1 MCEQAF
7 QHQANIKPLPLK
19 MKNLFSVSLLAASIS
34 AASLIARAPSAWT
47 NFGKNGVFYPSQ
59 DATSWRTLYART
71 LQLPDL
77 SLLLSWED
85 YDPSTKLTYW
95 PIYKSTDGGASY
107 SPLSRVQDQVN
118 GWGNWYQPNLYALPQ
133 DLGGYPKGTILLS
146 GVSTPRDLSQAYIEL
161 YASKDNGTNWEF
173 VSHIAYGAGPETINN
188 GDKAVW
194 EPFFMMYQGKLVC
207 YYSTQT
213 DSKHAQK
220 LVHVTT
226 TDLRNWS
233 AEVEDV
239 ATSNYGDRPGMTT
252 VAYSPKSKKYVMTF
266 EYCGGPVASGC
277 PVYWKNAT
285 NPLAFGSVTPQP
297 ILPNGGGSNPNSS
310 PYIIWTP
317 APGFT
322 DGRGIFI
329 MNGASREEVFLN
341 RDAVDPNGW
350 KPVNVNHWSA
360 YSRELRIINTPSSSA
375 AKGVKKLMLSNGGN
389 IGCSGSCYNYVANG
403 VVDIPTYPTN

>member
-1 MCEQAF
+1 
-7 QHQANIKPLPLK
+7 
-19 MKNLFSVSLLAASIS
+19 
-34 AASLIARAPSAWT
+34 
-47 NFGKNGVFYPSQ
+47 
-59 DATSWRTLYART
+59 
-71 LQLPDL
+71 
-77 SLLLSWED
+77 
-85 YDPSTKLTYW
+85 
-95 PIYKSTDGGASY
+95 
-107 SPLSRVQDQVN
+107 
-118 GWGNWYQPNLYALPQ
+118 
-133 DLGGYPKGTILLS
+133 
-146 GVSTPRDLSQAYIEL
+146 
-161 YASKDNGTNWEF
+161 
-173 VSHIAYGAGPETINN
+173 
-188 GDKAVW
+188 
-194 EPFFMMYQGKLVC
+194 
-207 YYSTQT
+207 
-213 DSKHAQK
+213 
-220 LVHVTT
+220 
-226 TDLRNWS
+226 
-233 AEVEDV
+233 
-239 ATSNYGDRPGMTT
+239 
-252 VAYSPKSKKYVMTF
+252 
-266 EYCGGPVASGC
+266 
-277 PVYWKNAT
+277 VYWKNAT